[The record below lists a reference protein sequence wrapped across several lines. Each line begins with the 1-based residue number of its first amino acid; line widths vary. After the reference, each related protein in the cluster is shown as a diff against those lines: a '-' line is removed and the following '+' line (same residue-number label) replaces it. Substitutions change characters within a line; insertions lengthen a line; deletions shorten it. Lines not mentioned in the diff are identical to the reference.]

1 MHPEERRP
9 LRHFNRFTR
18 EHQRHQGSHR
28 RDKRADTEHRS
39 DTLHRGYKREHRES
53 EQHRSGH
60 CRPETKERLEVMHQ
74 TNDGFKVAEY
84 DLKARG
90 PGDFL
95 GKRQHGLPQLKI
107 ADLTTNMDLLTQA
120 QQAAEELKG
129 FTNLNEGEKQL
140 LKQAISRILSHVG
153 EQLN

>member
-60 CRPETKERLEVMHQ
+60 CRPETKERL
-74 TNDGFKVAEY
+74 TGGRK
-84 DLKARG
+84 DLCLQGKAMQHHSG
-90 PGDFL
+90 DDNKQHPGRHL
-95 GKRQHGLPQLKI
+95 GAPLP
-107 ADLTTNMDLLTQA
+107 
-120 QQAAEELKG
+120 E
-129 FTNLNEGEKQL
+129 
-140 LKQAISRILSHVG
+140 
-153 EQLN
+153 